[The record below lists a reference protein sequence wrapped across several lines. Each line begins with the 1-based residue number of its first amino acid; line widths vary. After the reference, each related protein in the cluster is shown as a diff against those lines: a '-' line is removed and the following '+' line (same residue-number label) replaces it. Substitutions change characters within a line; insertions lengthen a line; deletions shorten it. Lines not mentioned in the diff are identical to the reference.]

1 MKEGLLKYYSQQSKS
16 VQRPY
21 WGNPGGLKIGVEAR
35 VGTRPDQ
42 MDRPVWESKLVGWSV
57 VGLMVGRWPGFGRS
71 VVGFW
76 SVLPTHSKK
85 FGSQECSRRKSGVL
99 KFYFYICLK
108 LLTLP
113 NNDLYIFRHYF
124 LILMSFF
131 WLNWLQKFRP
141 TDRPNHRPDPTDP
154 TFKIEVFG
162 ESDPTRLPI

>member
-1 MKEGLLKYYSQQSKS
+1 
-16 VQRPY
+16 
-21 WGNPGGLKIGVEAR
+21 
-35 VGTRPDQ
+35 
-42 MDRPVWESKLVGWSV
+42 
-57 VGLMVGRWPGFGRS
+57 MVGRWQGFCRS

-85 FGSQECSRRKSGVL
+85 FSFLECSRRKSGVL
-99 KFYFYICLK
+99 ECYFYICFK

-113 NNDLYIFRHYF
+113 NNDFYIFRFYF

-131 WLNWLQKFRP
+131 WLNKLQKFRP

-162 ESDPTRLPI
+162 TSDPTRLPIQVVGADPSTKAFICVMADGRQVYSDHPFYRNALEENAALTEHCELSLEESRTKEGLIHN